1 MPSVRDLTIADRRGT
16 VGVLASSC
24 TTTTART
31 APSAA
36 APPPSGSKS
45 SRRRSPPPRPSTPPT
60 TRAGSLSAR
69 RTPATA
75 GSQPPRVWHDQRRPY
90 ITGLGQPEGWGSDD
104 GHGLVDATSSGCP
117 TVPACPAPSPP

>member
-36 APPPSGSKS
+36 APPPSGLKS

-90 ITGLGQPEGWGSDD
+90 MLARLPAARPATHERGVADHDRERVVE
-104 GHGLVDATSSGCP
+104 LV
-117 TVPACPAPSPP
+117 